1 LVTDTLVGGGVFD
14 VRGGEYWNSGS
25 PGRIRIERVSTD
37 GNLAF
42 NPLNPSVVPLQA
54 GATAQVWL
62 PTNGPSVRIVSIGG
76 VAAPA
81 DPRAN
86 FGGAGAD
93 VSLPQTDTVPVLL
106 ETTNVEDAATVKVR
120 FMPRANAQLVERSAT
135 LQQVV
140 SASPRVIRWT
150 VDLPTTG
157 GYAAIQARVIRP

>member
-1 LVTDTLVGGGVFD
+1 M
-14 VRGGEYWNSGS
+14 
-25 PGRIRIERVSTD
+25 
-37 GNLAF
+37 
-42 NPLNPSVVPLQA
+42 
-54 GATAQVWL
+54 AQVWL

-76 VAAPA
+76 VTAPA

-106 ETTNVEDAATVKVR
+106 ETINVEDAATVKVR
-120 FMPRANAQLVERSAT
+120 FMPRANAQVVERAAT
-135 LQQVV
+135 LQEVV

-150 VDLPTTG
+150 VNLPTTG